1 MRILAAPLGLLLNL
15 IYGFVGNYGIAIIVF
30 TVIVKCCMYPLYSKQ
45 IKSTARMADVQPKV
59 IALQNKYKDDKET
72 LNAKIM
78 ELYEQENYNP
88 MSGCL
93 PMIIQMPIIFGL
105 FALLRNPIL
114 YMGSSTELL
123 LAVHDSFLWIKD
135 LSQPDLWVLPLAAG
149 FSTFISFSQTQMQ
162 QAGTE
167 AGNAPSMKIMKYIFP
182 VMIVFMGRSF
192 PAGLTIYW
200 FMNTVIQIF
209 FNLHLNKVKRKLRE
223 GGENKG
229 KKKKIKQ

>member
-1 MRILAAPLGLLLNL
+1 
-15 IYGFVGNYGIAIIVF
+15 
-30 TVIVKCCMYPLYSKQ
+30 
-45 IKSTARMADVQPKV
+45 
-59 IALQNKYKDDKET
+59 
-72 LNAKIM
+72 
-78 ELYEQENYNP
+78 
-88 MSGCL
+88 
-93 PMIIQMPIIFGL
+93 
-105 FALLRNPIL
+105 
-114 YMGSSTELL
+114 
-123 LAVHDSFLWIKD
+123 
-135 LSQPDLWVLPLAAG
+135 
-149 FSTFISFSQTQMQ
+149 MQ

>member
-1 MRILAAPLGLLLNL
+1 M
-15 IYGFVGNYGIAIIVF
+15 
-30 TVIVKCCMYPLYSKQ
+30 Q
-45 IKSTARMADVQPKV
+45 
-59 IALQNKYKDDKET
+59 LQNKYKDDKET
-72 LNAKIM
+72 LNAKLM

>member
-1 MRILAAPLGLLLNL
+1 MNL

-72 LNAKIM
+72 LNAKLM

-182 VMIVFMGRSF
+182 VMIVLWEDRFL
-192 PAGLTIYW
+192 PALQFIGL
-200 FMNTVIQIF
+200 
-209 FNLHLNKVKRKLRE
+209 
-223 GGENKG
+223 
-229 KKKKIKQ
+229 

>member
-1 MRILAAPLGLLLNL
+1 MGIIARPLGMLLNL
-15 IYGFVGNYGIAIIVF
+15 IYGFVGNYGIAIIIF

-59 IALQNKYKDDKET
+59 VALQNKYKDDKET
-72 LNAKIM
+72 LNAKLM
-78 ELYEQENYNP
+78 ELYEKENYNP

-105 FALLRNPIL
+105 FSLLRNPIY
-114 YMGSSTELL
+114 YMGNSTELL

-135 LSQPDLWVLPLAAG
+135 LSQPDLWILPFAAG
-149 FSTFISFSQTQMQ
+149 ISTFISFSQTQAQ

-192 PAGLTIYW
+192 PAGLAIYW
-200 FMNTVIQIF
+200 FMNTVIQII
-209 FNLHLNKVKRKLRE
+209 FNIHLNKVRRKLRE
-223 GGENKG
+223 KDEHKT
-229 KKKKIKQ
+229 KKVKSK